1 MNLSTEL
8 FEQIAT
14 SLAAGEATNLPDVA
28 SSVGAGT
35 QEQRRGPRLL
45 ADAGMRV
52 RLIPLTDSLAAGPLD
67 VALRNVSPGGAG
79 FTFNTRI
86 NLDEQFVLLL
96 PSEQGEI
103 AVLCAVAYWQPVAEG
118 KFTIG
123 AKFTRVLRQG
133 NAQPAPRTTQTTA
146 LPVRR
151 AV

>member
-14 SLAAGEATNLPDVA
+14 SLSAGEATTLPDVA
-28 SSVGAGT
+28 SGIGAPES
-35 QEQRRGPRLL
+35 EQRRGPRLP

-52 RLIPLTDSLAAGPLD
+52 RLIPLTDSLAAGPVD
-67 VALRNVSPGGAG
+67 VALRDVSPGGAG
-79 FTFNTRI
+79 FTFNRRV

-103 AVLCAVAYWQPVAEG
+103 AVLCAVAYWQPVAQNR
-118 KFTIG
+118 FAIG

-133 NAQPAPRTTQTTA
+133 SGQPVRTT
-146 LPVRR
+146 
-151 AV
+151 